1 MKRLFF
7 NFLKNPFKVFLTA
20 SLLKLC
26 LLGVN
31 QTFTVLGLP
40 EILSNENYLTQEQIL
55 IGFLLGILRVI
66 LSLVSATLSVLF
78 TISLLYFIYRLIK
91 PTTKPS
97 NKQS

>member
-66 LSLVSATLSVLF
+66 LSLVSATLRFAIL
-78 TISLLYFIYRLIK
+78 
-91 PTTKPS
+91 
-97 NKQS
+97 